1 MSMITIKL
9 GGQLR
14 SLRFNNYQKEAL
26 GKLYGKD
33 PLECAKI
40 IADKWETSLMRAG
53 ADLIY
58 TGLIGDYEAKLKD
71 LDFTREDVAEWVGD
85 ASDEDVA
92 AAIKAWWEVNQVRLI
107 IKEKKVDK
115 ADATGKGT
123 RKKKAVPKN

>member
-1 MSMITIKL
+1 MSMITINLGDKL
-9 GGQLR
+9 R
-14 SLRFNNYQKEAL
+14 TLRFNNYQKEAL

-58 TGLIGDYEAKLKD
+58 TGLIGDYEARLKD
-71 LDFTREDVAEWVGD
+71 LDFTRENVAEWVGD

-92 AAIKAWWEVNQVRLI
+92 AAIKAWWEANQVRLL
-107 IKEKKVDK
+107 IKEKKEDNG
-115 ADATGKGT
+115 ATTGKGT
-123 RKKKAVPKN
+123 RKKKDVPKD